1 MNMIVAKS
9 LNGGIGLAKSLPWK
23 LTKDLKLFKKL
34 TTGLF
39 NGNNTDFT
47 KTNPTLAMNAII
59 MGRTTWDGLPIKP
72 LPNRFNIVLSRKMD
86 YTHVNINDAK
96 NIVLEKNIDNI
107 DNQIKL
113 VNPKQTW
120 VIGGKE
126 IYNEFLK
133 TNKIENI
140 VMTNI
145 LTSFPVD
152 TYLDSIDEINY
163 KHNSN
168 FQLYWSSNIIEDSG
182 LKFNIEIYNNNIDK
196 FKQID
201 DGNKNCFFL
210 SAAIEDILSN

>member
-34 TTGLF
+34 TTGLIDGS
-39 NGNNTDFT
+39 NKDFT

-72 LPNRFNIVLSRKMD
+72 LPNRFNIILSRQMD
-86 YTHVNINDAK
+86 YIHVNINDVK
-96 NIVLEKNIDNI
+96 NIVLEKNVENI
-107 DNQIKL
+107 ENQLKL

-152 TYLDSIDEINY
+152 TYLDSIDDINY
-163 KHNSN
+163 KYDNN
-168 FQLYWSSNIIEDSG
+168 FQLYWRSNIIEDSG
-182 LKFNIEIYNNNIDK
+182 LKFNVEIYNNNIEK

-210 SAAIEDILSN
+210 SAMIEDILAK

>member
-23 LTKDLKLFKKL
+23 LTKDLKVFKKL
-34 TTGLF
+34 TTGLIE
-39 NGNNTDFT
+39 GNNTDFT

-72 LPNRFNIVLSRKMD
+72 LPNRFNIILSRQMD
-86 YTHVNINDAK
+86 YTHVNINDVK
-96 NIVLEKNIDNI
+96 NIVLEKNVENI
-107 DNQIKL
+107 ENQLKL

-152 TYLDSIDEINY
+152 TYLDSIDDINY
-163 KHNSN
+163 KYDNN
-168 FQLYWSSNIIEDSG
+168 FQLYWRSNIIEDSG
-182 LKFNIEIYNNNIDK
+182 LKFNVEIYNNNIEK

-210 SAAIEDILSN
+210 SAMIEDILAK

>member
-34 TTGLF
+34 TTGLIDGS
-39 NGNNTDFT
+39 NKDFT

-72 LPNRFNIVLSRKMD
+72 LPNRFNIILSRQMD
-86 YTHVNINDAK
+86 YIHVNINDVK
-96 NIVLEKNIDNI
+96 NIVLEKNVENI
-107 DNQIKL
+107 ENQLKL

-133 TNKIENI
+133 TNNIENI

-152 TYLDSIDEINY
+152 TYLDSIDDINY
-163 KHNSN
+163 KYDNN
-168 FQLYWSSNIIEDSG
+168 FQLYWRSNIIEDSG
-182 LKFNIEIYNNNIDK
+182 LKFNVEIYNNNIDK
-196 FKQID
+196 FKKTD

-210 SAAIEDILSN
+210 SAMIEDILAK